1 MDEAFPMLRGGGG
14 DDAMAGIENLLGPA
28 VMDLGRS
35 QISDAGVVVL
45 VVVPGEEPLAE
56 DAPLLD
62 RAEAAG
68 KLRAVLQGLELRL
81 REGVVVGHVGPAVGL
96 FDTQVRQELGH
107 GPRAHRASAV
117 GVSGQLA
124 GGDPL
129 LAAGLGDQLRGQ
141 GRRLGVGQQPA
152 HDVAAEDVE
161 QDVEVQ
167 VGPLLKGQEFR
178 DVPGPDLVGARG
190 QKLRPG
196 INGMNQMVSPLASG
210 AHALEHAVD
219 RAGACQ
225 IQALVLAGEDDLP
238 NRRVPEP
245 FAVDDLE
252 DLPPFIQRVG
262 PGLGSPAG
270 DGNRLSQS
278 PAPAVDTG
286 PGNRQSPAGGRN
298 SVHGGGLFHQS
309 PQKLS
314 SLSGAAESSI
324 PRSSDAFFWSS
335 IKPSSFLLR
344 SPRRAFSRLS
354 RATSTAR
361 GLTATGFL
369 PRLISPALRAASRR
383 SLRQA
388 IRCEVCS
395 PSRRNS
401 IPTWPGCLH
410 RSASSTIRILY
421 SRVKLRRLATPTT
434 SGSAAPNAG
443 RPEEPLRSLRSLRG
457 SSTTAGTDPKTS
469 TSSMIAPNPF
479 PALLTNFYPATCLT
493 HVGTEGPES
502 RGSSN
507 RPFS

>member
-68 KLRAVLQGLELRL
+68 ELRAVLQGLELRL
-81 REGVVVGHVGPAVGL
+81 RDGVVVGHVGPAVGL

-107 GPRAHRASAV
+107 GPGAHRASAV

-129 LAAGLGDQLRGQ
+129 LAAGLGDQLGGQ
-141 GRRLGVGQQPA
+141 RRRLGVGQQPA

-167 VGPLLKGQEFR
+167 VGPLLKGQELR

-190 QKLRPG
+190 QELRPG

-219 RAGACQ
+219 RAGAGQ
-225 IQALVLAGEDDLP
+225 IQALILAGEDDLP
-238 NRRVPEP
+238 NRKVPEP

-262 PGLGSPAG
+262 PGRGRVAG

-286 PGNRQSPAGGRN
+286 PGNCQSPAGGRN
-298 SVHGGGLFHQS
+298 SMCGSRFFHHP
-309 PQKLS
+309 PQKFS
-314 SLSGAAESSI
+314 SLSGRAGRSI
-324 PRSSDAFFWSS
+324 PRSSDAFFWRS

-344 SPRRAFSRLS
+344 SSRRAFSRWS
-354 RATSTAR
+354 RAFSAAR
-361 GLTATGFL
+361 GLTATGLL
-369 PRLISPALRAASRR
+369 PRLAPGALRAASCR
-383 SLRQA
+383 SLRQVA
-388 IRCEVCS
+388 RCEECS
-395 PSRRNS
+395 LSRRSS
-401 IPTWPGCLH
+401 IPTSPGCRH

-421 SRVKLRRLATPTT
+421 SRVKLRRLATATT
-434 SGSAAPNAG
+434 SGSGAPRAS
-443 RPEEPLRSLRSLRG
+443 RPEEPLRSLRS
-457 SSTTAGTDPKTS
+457 SSATALAAPNTS
-469 TSSMIAPNPF
+469 TSSMIVPNPF
-479 PALLTNFYPATCLT
+479 PALLTNFPGGRCLT
-493 HVGTEGPES
+493 HVGTEGSDQAARMKWTPPS
-502 RGSSN
+502 
-507 RPFS
+507 